1 MSLQG
6 SLDTFALPDVLV
18 LLASTKKSGELHVA
32 GTRNAGT
39 RGGGTLR
46 ANDLQGLLWVD
57 AGQLV
62 GFEVARATEAAE
74 AVFELL
80 RLDAGSFSFMGGT
93 AAPSAGPPV
102 EIEPV
107 LAEAQSRL
115 AEWRE
120 IEQVVP
126 SLTCWLDLA
135 PEPPAAHVS
144 MRAEQ
149 WRLIVAVGGGCN
161 VDAIVEHVG
170 GSELAG
176 CRSVKELIEAGLV
189 RLAES
194 APAGA
199 SGSSA
204 STGPTLSLVGSPEA
218 DDGFTAVHAGGRPA
232 FDREFTSFGAQGD
245 DAGWLSPRADEP
257 VAESDAGDAISR
269 AVAAAAAE
277 AVASVAHGGTD
288 GHDSRDG
295 ADGSADHDGQD
306 AAPSGLPAGQ
316 SLEDFDS
323 LVTLPPRA
331 RKSRAGANDA
341 AKEAAA
347 ASAKVAK
354 GFVEKRTLGAFLDDK
369 ANRDNPGSFSE
380 AQALT
385 RQLASLD
392 DEPSDAGHRDEGE
405 AAEPGETSVLGTA
418 GERGGDAGEGER
430 GAVAESAESGA
441 EGAEDEPLNRGLLLK
456 FLSSVRN

>member
-1 MSLQG
+1 VSLQG

-32 GTRNAGT
+32 GTRTAGT
-39 RGGGTLR
+39 PR

-62 GFEVARATEAAE
+62 GFDVARATEAAE

-80 RLDAGSFSFMGGT
+80 RLEAGSFSFMGGT
-93 AAPSAGPPV
+93 AAPAPGPPL

-115 AEWRE
+115 TEWRE
-120 IEQVVP
+120 IERIVP
-126 SLTCWLDLA
+126 SSSCWLDLS

-161 VDAIVEHVG
+161 VEAIVEHLG

-176 CRSVKELIEAGLV
+176 CRAVKELIEAGLV
-189 RLAES
+189 RLTEAPPEFS
-194 APAGA
+194 AAPA
-199 SGSSA
+199 
-204 STGPTLSLVGSPEA
+204 LSLVGQA
-218 DDGFTAVHAGGRPA
+218 DSDSFTTAHPA
-232 FDREFTSFGAQGD
+232 SRSTDDAPLVSFGGD
-245 DAGWLSPRADEP
+245 GHGVDWLSPRADEP
-257 VAESDAGDAISR
+257 TAAGDPGDEISK

-277 AVASVAHGGTD
+277 AVASVVHGPSEGEE
-288 GHDSRDG
+288 
-295 ADGSADHDGQD
+295 AEA
-306 AAPSGLPAGQ
+306 SGLPVGQ
-316 SLEDFDS
+316 TLEDFDS

-331 RKSRAGANDA
+331 RKSRAGASEA

-347 ASAKVAK
+347 AETASAKSGK
-354 GFVEKRTLGAFLDDK
+354 GFAEKRTLGAFLDEK
-369 ANRDNPGSFSE
+369 ASRDNTGSLSE

-385 RQLASLD
+385 RQLASLG
-392 DEPSDAGHRDEGE
+392 DEPSGGADLVEGE
-405 AAEPGETSVLGTA
+405 SGQAAEVDASPVAGTATAEPGTESGQV
-418 GERGGDAGEGER
+418 EG
-430 GAVAESAESGA
+430 ADGA
-441 EGAEDEPLNRGLLLK
+441 EGADDEPLNRGLLLK

>member
-32 GTRNAGT
+32 GTRAVGAPRT
-39 RGGGTLR
+39 
-46 ANDLQGLLWVD
+46 NDLQGLLWVE

-62 GFEVARATEAAE
+62 GFEVGRSAEAAE

-80 RLDAGSFSFMGGT
+80 RLEAGSFSFMAGT
-93 AAPSAGPPV
+93 GAPSPAAPL

-115 AEWRE
+115 TEWRE
-120 IEQVVP
+120 IERVVP
-126 SLTCWLDLA
+126 SLDCWLDLS

-149 WRLIVAVGGGCN
+149 WRLIVAVGGGCR
-161 VDAIVEHVG
+161 VDAIVDHLG
-170 GSELAG
+170 GSELGG
-176 CRSVKELIEAGLV
+176 CRAVKELIEAGLV
-189 RLAES
+189 QLAEGSPAAADMSVES
-194 APAGA
+194 AGPA
-199 SGSSA
+199 
-204 STGPTLSLVGSPEA
+204 LSLVGGTDSFGFA
-218 DDGFTAVHAGGRPA
+218 DDG
-232 FDREFTSFGAQGD
+232 DRFASAHETQTSDDTSLVSFGDERQGG
-245 DAGWLSPRADEP
+245 GWLSSRVADP
-257 VAESDAGDAISR
+257 VTEFDSGDEISK

-277 AVASVAHGGTD
+277 AIASVGQTPVDHA
-288 GHDSRDG
+288 
-295 ADGSADHDGQD
+295 GSD
-306 AAPSGLPAGQ
+306 AAALPAGQ
-316 SLEDFDS
+316 TLEDFDS

-347 ASAKVAK
+347 EAKSGK
-354 GFVEKRTLGAFLDDK
+354 GFVEKRTLGAFLDEK
-369 ANRDNPGSFSE
+369 AGRDTAGSLSE

-385 RQLASLD
+385 GQLASLG
-392 DEPSDAGHRDEGE
+392 DESAEGFDRFDGE
-405 AAEPGETSVLGTA
+405 AGKTAEVDVASEAAAQPGVEPGQVE
-418 GERGGDAGEGER
+418 AGEGAD
-430 GAVAESAESGA
+430 GAD
-441 EGAEDEPLNRGLLLK
+441 DEPLNRGLLLK